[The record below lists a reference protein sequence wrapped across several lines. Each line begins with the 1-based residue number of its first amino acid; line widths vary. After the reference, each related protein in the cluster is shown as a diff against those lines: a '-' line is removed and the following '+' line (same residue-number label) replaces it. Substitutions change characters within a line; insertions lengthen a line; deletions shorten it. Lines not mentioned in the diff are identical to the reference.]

1 MSKIFDALKQAEARR
16 EDRAAPIPTPRSPQA
31 PAPGAA
37 PPRPAGLGHAPQTA
51 GSPRPFQVVTVTS
64 NKGGVGKTTIA
75 TNLAVYARAMREDL
89 PLLLMGFDDQTTIDR
104 MFALDAAPPNQNL
117 ENAFDQGHFQNTTCV
132 GQFGI
137 EYIPAAQNLEKLK
150 QRIQAPE
157 QLEMMLRR
165 SERSGLVVIDTK
177 SDFEILTRTAIDT
190 SDLTIVVVKD
200 QASLIEARRVFEHLA
215 RAGRPATAARVVISL
230 VDLRVKFREGEDRD
244 VLGHLL
250 SEIRREGFPL
260 FESFLSRSP
269 KVESLHTNP
278 SGRPVSVLAG
288 APGSLPHRQYR
299 NLTREVLAAL
309 APPSPPNAT

>member
-16 EDRAAPIPTPRSPQA
+16 EDRAE
-31 PAPGAA
+31 PAQPGAA
-37 PPRPAGLGHAPQTA
+37 GRPQTTTRPAARGHAPQTA
-51 GSPRPFQVVTVTS
+51 ASPRPFQVVTVTS

-104 MFALDAAPPNQNL
+104 MFALEAAPPHQNL
-117 ENAFDQGHFQNTTCV
+117 ETAFDQGHFQNTTRV

-137 EYIPAAQNLEKLK
+137 EYVPSAQNLEKLK
-150 QRIQAPE
+150 QRIQSPQ

-200 QASLIEARRVFEHLA
+200 QASLIEARRVYEHLA
-215 RAGRPATAARVVISL
+215 RTGRPAAAARVAISL
-230 VDLRVKFREGEDRD
+230 VDLRVKFRNGEDRD

-250 SEIRREGFPL
+250 SEIRREGFPV
-260 FESFLSRSP
+260 FETFLSRSP

-299 NLTREVLAAL
+299 NLTREVLGVL
-309 APPSPPNAT
+309 TPPSPPNAT